1 MQQILMMQQPL
12 LPFDTDGYRE
22 YPGTAPS
29 VFTSFEFTPKDAP
42 ARFISKPCIDL
53 LIPVTPPSAPPAPL
67 LLLGASEQTTKVSL
81 LPGCRYLGIR
91 FAPGI
96 FYWNRPL
103 SIQSLYGRILPFAAP
118 QDYAPLLPA
127 NLANFELLEKRT
139 AYFCENVL
147 PCLKRQSVPPT
158 MSHMLARI
166 MESEGKTLVAD
177 LARELSYSE
186 RHIHRLF
193 LSTLGTSPKFLI
205 RQVRFQAALTRLKK
219 MPGQKITSLLPQTG
233 YSDQAHFQREFKEFT
248 GLTPKQYL
256 RRLYG

>member
-29 VFTSFEFTPKDAP
+29 VFTSYEFTPKNP
-42 ARFISKPCIDL
+42 CARFICKPCVDL
-53 LIPVTPPSAPPAPL
+53 LIPVAPPPAPPLPL
-67 LLLGASEQTTKVSL
+67 LLLGASESATGVTL
-81 LPGCRYLGIR
+81 PPGCRYLGIR

-103 SIQSLYGRILPFAAP
+103 PIQSLCGRVLSFAAP
-118 QDYAPLLPA
+118 EDYAPLLPA
-127 NLANFELLEKRT
+127 NLANFESLEKRT
-139 AYFCENVL
+139 AYFSENVL
-147 PCLKRQSVPPT
+147 PCFKRQPLPPAIL
-158 MSHMLARI
+158 HMLARI
-166 MESEGKTLVAD
+166 TESEGELLVSD
-177 LARELSYSE
+177 LAKELSYSE

-193 LSTLGTSPKFLI
+193 LSALGIGPKFFI
-205 RQVRFQAALTRLKK
+205 RQARFQSALAKLKK
-219 MPGQKITSLLPQTG
+219 MPDRKITCLLPQTG

-248 GLTPKQYL
+248 GITPKQYL